1 MHASCLQD
9 RGCFYSRPY
18 RQAAHTL
25 RLCCSSAST
34 SAPAN
39 SSKLRSK
46 YVLAACAEQTAHQI
60 EHAVLIFFCTRAL
73 FLPCPHHPC
82 KLPSHSA
89 PPTVALGH
97 ICVPSASARQLPRC
111 CPCWFTREC
120 MPPRVPHLRARAD
133 GHGLVVVVGARG
145 AVVEQVRPRLV
156 MACRQH
162 AHTIGPLPAALRCH
176 LCPVCQ
182 VAHQSRHLDRL
193 LKHKPA
199 GRCKEICFKA
209 VCRYRRA
216 YTTVN
221 CLVCA

>member
-1 MHASCLQD
+1 MYGPTDKQPTPSGCAAAVCPRQRQQTVQSCA
-9 RGCFYSRPY
+9 P
-18 RQAAHTL
+18 
-25 RLCCSSAST
+25 ST
-34 SAPAN
+34 SWPPAQNKQHIKLSTLYLYYFAPE
-39 SSKLRSK
+39 RS
-46 YVLAACAEQTAHQI
+46 LCL
-60 EHAVLIFFCTRAL
+60 VLIILANCPLTAL
-73 FLPCPHHPC
+73 LQRW
-82 KLPSHSA
+82 LWDISA
-89 PPTVALGH
+89 
-97 ICVPSASARQLPRC
+97 LPRLGKSPTNML
-111 CPCWFTREC
+111 PCWFTREC
-120 MPPRVPHLRARAD
+120 MPPRVTHLRARAD

-162 AHTIGPLPAALRCH
+162 AHTTGPLPAALRCH

-199 GRCKEICFKA
+199 GRCKEICFIA
-209 VCRYRRA
+209 VCRYRHA